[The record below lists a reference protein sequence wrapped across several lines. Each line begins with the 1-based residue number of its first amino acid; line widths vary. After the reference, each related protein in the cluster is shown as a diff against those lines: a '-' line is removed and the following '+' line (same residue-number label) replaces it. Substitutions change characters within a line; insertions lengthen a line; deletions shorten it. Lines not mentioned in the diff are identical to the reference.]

1 MTLGYLETKTLQALR
16 AGPMESWQLIERLG
30 SSSGLRKL
38 ISLGYAKDVEGVYSI
53 TQAGKQNCPTRRST
67 EIFSAPIQENK
78 TISEIDIPVFI
89 NTGLQIKG
97 PSMESTQSSVADE
110 LKATDQPKNDA
121 PSEPVAPAAPDYS
134 DKPKAY
140 QILKY
145 IEAHPGCSSK
155 PIEKLLRLKAAIR
168 PYILGYLDRGEV
180 IQFEDDLGVTFKVSK
195 PVDEFYHHRK
205 VAEKKQPGA
214 KHENVSTPQPT
225 QETNDDIGRLSK
237 KLATSVTK
245 SHPVEQVQKIADE
258 IHQTQVGNDHPS
270 AKVRFA
276 ITSDKHIILMGLT
289 PDDIELTEGDS
300 HTLIQFCGDIAL
312 AANVSSVLANR
323 VIDLETLGS

>member
-1 MTLGYLETKTLQALR
+1 MALGYLETKTLQALR

-30 SSSGLRKL
+30 SAVGLRKL

-53 TQAGKQNCPTRRST
+53 TQAGKENCPTRRST
-67 EIFSAPIQENK
+67 ENFSAPVKENK

-89 NTGLQIKG
+89 NAGLPIKG

-110 LKATDQPKNDA
+110 LKATDQPKNDT
-121 PSEPVAPAAPDYS
+121 PSEPVVGSDTPDYS

-145 IEAHPGCSSK
+145 IENNPGCSSK
-155 PIEKLLRLKAAIR
+155 PIQNILGLTSSIK
-168 PYILGYLDRGEV
+168 PYIAGYLNRGEG
-180 IQFEDDLGVTFKVSK
+180 IQLEDDLGLTYQVTK
-195 PVDEFYHHRK
+195 PVDDFYRHHK
-205 VAEKKQPGA
+205 PYAKKSPGA
-214 KHENVSTPQPT
+214 KHETTSTAVHA
-225 QETNDDIGRLSK
+225 QEMQS
-237 KLATSVTK
+237 
-245 SHPVEQVQKIADE
+245 VEQVKPVSTDE
-258 IHQTQVGNDHPS
+258 TVKEKSENHTSIKAENDLVS
-270 AKVRFA
+270 QSKVRFA

>member
-1 MTLGYLETKTLQALR
+1 
-16 AGPMESWQLIERLG
+16 MESWQLIDRLG
-30 SSSGLRKL
+30 SSVGLRKL

-53 TQAGKQNCPTRRST
+53 TQAGKENCPTRRST
-67 EIFSAPIQENK
+67 ETLSAPVQENK
-78 TISEIDIPVFI
+78 KISEIDIPIFI
-89 NTGLQIKG
+89 NAGLPIEKG
-97 PSMESTQSSVADE
+97 PSMEINQSSVADE
-110 LKATDQPKNDA
+110 LKATDQPKNDTPSA
-121 PSEPVAPAAPDYS
+121 PVVASDTPDYS

-145 IEAHPGCSSK
+145 IEEHPGCASK
-155 PIEKLLRLKAAIR
+155 PIQNILGLTTSIK
-168 PYILGYLDRGEV
+168 PYIAGYLDRGEV
-180 IQFEDDLGVTFKVSK
+180 IQLEDDLGLTYQVTK
-195 PVDEFYHHRK
+195 PVDEFYRHHK
-205 VAEKKQPGA
+205 PYAKKSPGA
-214 KHENVSTPQPT
+214 KHENASTPQPT

-258 IHQTQVGNDHPS
+258 IHQTQVGNDHPA

-289 PDDIELTEGDS
+289 ANDIELTEADS